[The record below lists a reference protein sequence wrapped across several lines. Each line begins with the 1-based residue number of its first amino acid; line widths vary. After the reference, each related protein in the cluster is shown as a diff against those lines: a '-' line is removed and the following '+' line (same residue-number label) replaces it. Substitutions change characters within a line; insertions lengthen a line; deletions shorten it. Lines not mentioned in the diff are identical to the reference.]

1 MRRFLGSRA
10 TPVKGKGRQQHL
22 EDQTDTPTSTSS
34 MEVLVQKEVCT
45 SDDQHSSHPLSSTPT
60 LVPPSPSGSASRE
73 LPPGI
78 RVPTY
83 PYPYWH
89 HHTASSSQSSL
100 ESPVTPSHV
109 SWLGGPNSSPA
120 GSSTPT
126 GLSNPTPAPVPAPAP
141 APAAG
146 RSSPNLFFPP
156 PPATAPPS
164 NASRPK
170 PIYPVKSTHSLRVPL
185 QEFVGPQLSPIV
197 EQDYMS
203 PEKRPVSLPS
213 SSPDGS
219 GARTSATQTMM
230 TPISTSAPTPVTPM
244 LINPIFSLAGGSE
257 PTAPG
262 PAYGGLVPFA
272 KKKDEEGGDSPRP
285 SPVFSTFLSR
295 PLNRT
300 ISLSSMKTH
309 QSSTSSSTPPVI
321 PPLDLRPAFPGPF
334 LPTVTPTSLTSP
346 GFADGVGAGDEESSS
361 DRRASYIT
369 ARSTGAR
376 ESRYS
381 STQHEHFVDAE
392 SNLETSSSDKRS
404 QRLPRTPKGSP
415 PHPPPDTPRTQL
427 PQPPP
432 LAHVADVISPS
443 HPQQAGHSEYPHRPS
458 APSLRSLTSLPSASS
473 SFIDRRF
480 ADSDMYIGF
489 AAERASARQVGQ
501 RSTTQKDGLD
511 TVKLLFWVGFIAP
524 WCWLIGGWMI
534 EPRHPPLYSSRS
546 RGGSLLP
553 MWTGKGKSVQNA
565 NAVNVHTHGYPIFT
579 PSVASLMPPSY
590 SRVVLAPKPLRPVKN
605 PWVRRCRIAAV
616 VSGVIILVA
625 FVIAFVV
632 VGQK

>member
-10 TPVKGKGRQQHL
+10 TPAKGKERQQYP
-22 EDQTDTPTSTSS
+22 EDQTDIATSSSTS

-45 SDDQHSSHPLSSTPT
+45 SDDQNSSQPLSSTST
-60 LVPPSPSGSASRE
+60 LVPPSPSGSVSRE

-78 RVPTY
+78 RVPTH

-89 HHTASSSQSSL
+89 NHTASSSQSSL

-109 SWLGGPNSSPA
+109 SWLGGPKSSPA

-126 GLSNPTPAPVPAPAP
+126 GMSNPTP

-164 NASRPK
+164 NASRSK
-170 PIYPVKSTHSLRVPL
+170 PIYPVKSTHSLRVPV
-185 QEFVGPQLSPIV
+185 QEFCGQQLSPIV

-203 PEKRPVSLPS
+203 PEKRPVSLPNS
-213 SSPDGS
+213 SHDGS
-219 GARTSATQTMM
+219 GARTSMTQTMM
-230 TPISTSAPTPVTPM
+230 TPITTSAATPVSPM
-244 LINPIFSLAGGSE
+244 IMNPIFSLAGGSE

-300 ISLSSMKTH
+300 ISLSSIRTH
-309 QSSTSSSTPPVI
+309 QSSVSSSTPPVI

-346 GFADGVGAGDEESSS
+346 GFADGFGAGEEESSS

-381 STQHEHFVDAE
+381 STQQEHFVDAE
-392 SNLETSSSDKRS
+392 SNLGTPSTGKRS
-404 QRLPRTPKGSP
+404 HRLPHTPKSSP
-415 PHPPPDTPRTQL
+415 PHPLPDMPRTQL

-432 LAHVADVISPS
+432 PAHVADVISPS
-443 HPQQAGHSEYPHRPS
+443 HPQQAGQSEYPYRPS

-480 ADSDMYIGF
+480 ADSDLYIGF

-501 RSTTQKDGLD
+501 RCATQKDGLD
-511 TVKLLFWVGFIAP
+511 TVKVLFWFGFIAP

-534 EPRHPPLYSSRS
+534 DPRHTPPYSSRS
-546 RGGSLLP
+546 RGGGLLP
-553 MWTGKGKSVQNA
+553 MWTGKGKNVQNA
-565 NAVNVHTHGYPIFT
+565 SSVSMYAHGYPIFT

-605 PWVRRCRIAAV
+605 PWVLRCRIAAV
-616 VSGVIILVA
+616 VSGLIILVA
-625 FVIAFVV
+625 FIITFVV
-632 VGQK
+632 VGQH

>member
-1 MRRFLGSRA
+1 MRRLLGSRA
-10 TPVKGKGRQQHL
+10 APAKGKERQRYP
-22 EDQTDTPTSTSS
+22 EDQTDTSAAS
-34 MEVLVQKEVCT
+34 MEVLVQRETYT
-45 SDDQHSSHPLSSTPT
+45 SDDQNSSQPLSSTST
-60 LVPPSPSGSASRE
+60 LIPPSPSGSVQGQ

-78 RVPTY
+78 RVPAH

-109 SWLGGPNSSPA
+109 SWLSGSNSSPA
-120 GSSTPT
+120 GPSTST
-126 GLSNPTPAPVPAPAP
+126 ATSNPAPAP
-141 APAAG
+141 ASAPTAG

-156 PPATAPPS
+156 PPATAPPP
-164 NASRPK
+164 NASRSK
-170 PIYPVKSTHSLRVPL
+170 LIYPVKSTHSLRVPV
-185 QEFVGPQLSPIV
+185 QEFCGQPLSPIV

-213 SSPDGS
+213 SSYDGS
-219 GARTSATQTMM
+219 GARTSTTQTMM

-244 LINPIFSLAGGSE
+244 PLNPIFSLAGGTE
-257 PTAPG
+257 PIAPG
-262 PAYGGLVPFA
+262 PAYGGVVPFV
-272 KKKDEEGGDSPRP
+272 KKKEEEGGDSPRP

-300 ISLSSMKTH
+300 VSLSSARTH
-309 QSSTSSSTPPVI
+309 QSSISSSTPPVI
-321 PPLDLRPAFPGPF
+321 PPLDLRPSFPGPF
-334 LPTVTPTSLTSP
+334 LPTATPTSLTFP

-361 DRRASYIT
+361 DRRVSYIT

-381 STQHEHFVDAE
+381 GTQQEHFVDAE
-392 SNLETSSSDKRS
+392 SNFDTPSTDRRS
-404 QRLPRTPKGSP
+404 QRLPHTPKGSP
-415 PHPPPDTPRTQL
+415 PCPPDIPRTQL
-427 PQPPP
+427 PHPPP
-432 LAHVADVISPS
+432 PVHLSDVISPFY
-443 HPQQAGHSEYPHRPS
+443 PQQAGQSEYPPRPS

-480 ADSDMYIGF
+480 ADSDLYIGS
-489 AAERASARQVGQ
+489 AAERASARQAGQ
-501 RSTTQKDGLD
+501 RYPSQKGGLD

-524 WCWLIGGWMI
+524 WCWLIGGWMV
-534 EPRHPPLYSSRS
+534 ESRNPPLYPSRS

-553 MWTGKGKSVQNA
+553 TWTTGKGKSVPQNA
-565 NAVNVHTHGYPIFT
+565 SSVSMHTHGYPIFT

-616 VSGVIILVA
+616 TSGVIILVA
-625 FVIAFVV
+625 FVITFVV
-632 VGQK
+632 VGQN